1 MSIQKRLLIWNGE
14 QMLSKKMLRDIRKHK
29 TQFLS
34 IFLMAF
40 LGVFVFAGVG
50 GESVGLEVNVNQYY
64 DDTNLADG
72 WIYSA
77 NLDDDF
83 VDDVNNLA
91 PTTASERQLVVDSVA
106 DFSNDPDITLH
117 FIENNTLS
125 KFYLM
130 DGEPVDINDED
141 GVWLDKSFADAKN
154 LKVGDNITFE
164 FEGFEIEKE
173 IRGIGY
179 SPEYVYHASTASV
192 IPDFNKIGFA
202 YMSYKAFPA
211 DDVPYN
217 VLNVK
222 FTGSPDDYDNLLSDE
237 LDGDYNS
244 FVKQSEHTSVSQFSE
259 EMDQH
264 KMMGDIFPVVFI
276 LIAMLILLTTM
287 TRIIAHQR
295 TQIGI
300 LKASG
305 FKNRSIIFHY
315 VSYGFWL
322 VLIGSILGL
331 IVGPLTLPQLFY
343 PSMSATYK
351 LPSWQPAWSMNF
363 VYVAL
368 LMIIMSLIVSY
379 IAVRSISKENP
390 AGTIRP
396 KAPKI
401 STTGLIEKLGFWRKL
416 SFNARWNY
424 RDAKRNKFR
433 ALMTIVGVIGCTALL
448 VSAFGMYDGMNDLK
462 EWEYNQINHYD
473 SKLIVDDEASLGQ
486 IDSVADEVNGDK
498 LMESAIE
505 IESGSVKKSGSLLVL
520 DDTDLVTPTDY
531 DWNKVEIKDDE
542 VSISQKMA
550 DMLDVGVGDTV
561 KWHIMGSDK
570 WIKTK
575 IDKIHSDPI
584 SQGFIMSKDKLEDL
598 NLDYTPT
605 SIVTAQHFDKNFT
618 AIKSTSSMKDMTASW
633 DELTESMWL
642 LIYILIFFASLLA
655 IVVLYNLG
663 LLSFTEIEREI
674 ATLKVLGFKTIALR
688 RLLLTQ
694 NLWFTT
700 IGFIL
705 GLPVGYY
712 ILAIMWESSGDS
724 FYILPSISPLNFIL
738 TAIITFA
745 LSILVNLMFS
755 RKLKKLD
762 MVESLKS
769 GE

>member
-1 MSIQKRLLIWNGE
+1 
-14 QMLSKKMLRDIRKHK
+14 MLSKKMLRDIWKHK

-50 GESVGLEVNVNQYY
+50 GESVGLEVNVDKYY
-64 DDTNLADG
+64 EDTNLADG

-77 NLDDDF
+77 NLDDVF
-83 VDDVNNLA
+83 VDKVNNLS
-91 PTTASERQLVVDSVA
+91 PTTQSERQLVLDSVA
-106 DFSNDPDITLH
+106 DFSNDPEITLH
-117 FIENNTLS
+117 FVENNTIS
-125 KFYLM
+125 KFYLI
-130 DGEPVDINDED
+130 DGKPLNISDSD
-141 GVWLDKSFADAKN
+141 GVWLDKSFADAKS

-164 FEGFEIEKE
+164 FNGITLEKE
-173 IRGIGY
+173 IKGIGY
-179 SPEYVYHASTASV
+179 SPEYVYHASSASI

-202 YMSYKAFPA
+202 YMSYKAFPM
-211 DDVPYN
+211 DNVPYN
-217 VLNVK
+217 VLEVK
-222 FTGSPDDYDNLLSDE
+222 FTESPSDYNDLLSDK

-244 FVKQSEHTSVSQFSE
+244 FVEQSEHSSVSQFSE

-322 VLIGSILGL
+322 VFIGSILGL
-331 IVGPLTLPQLFY
+331 IIGPLTLPQLFY

-351 LPSWQPAWSMNF
+351 LPSWDPAWSMNF
-363 VYVAL
+363 VYVAA

-379 IAVRSISKENP
+379 VAVRSISKENP
-390 AGTIRP
+390 ADTIRP

-401 STTGLIEKLGFWRKL
+401 STTGVLEKLGFWKRL

-433 ALMTIVGVIGCTALL
+433 AIMTIVGVIGCTALL

-473 SKLIVDDEASLGQ
+473 SKMVIDEEASISE
-486 IDSVADEVNGDK
+486 IDNVADEVDGDK

-505 IESGSVKKSGSLLVL
+505 IEAGSTKKSGSLLVL
-520 DDTDLVTPTDY
+520 NDTDLVTPTDY
-531 DWNKVEIKDDE
+531 DWNKVEIADDE
-542 VSISQKMA
+542 ISISQKMA
-550 DMLDVGVGDTV
+550 DLLGVGIGDTV

-570 WIKTK
+570 WVNVT
-575 IDKIHSDPI
+575 IDKIHADPI

-598 NLDYTPT
+598 GLNYTPT
-605 SIVTAQHFDKNFT
+605 SIVTGEHVDKNFS
-618 AIKSTSSMKDMTASW
+618 AIKSTSSMKDMTSSW

-655 IVVLYNLG
+655 VVVLYNLG

-674 ATLKVLGFKTIALR
+674 ATLKVLGFKTGALR
-688 RLLLTQ
+688 KLLLTQ
-694 NLWFTT
+694 NLWFTA

-712 ILAIMWESSGDS
+712 ILAIMWQSSGDS
-724 FYILPSISPLNFIL
+724 FYVLPSISITNFIL
-738 TAIITFA
+738 TAVITFS

-755 RKLKKLD
+755 GKIRKLD
-762 MVESLKS
+762 MVESLK
-769 GE
+769 GVE